1 MSQNFDRIHIFG
13 DSLSDT
19 NNVLNF
25 TQGEFPVAPYE
36 PGHFS
41 NGDVWAD
48 YLTDELD
55 LDVDPFSNP
64 FNFFADNDGLNYAIG
79 GATSGDDNVGVVP
92 LGLEQQIDTFEMSTM
107 FQSPGETVEDDL
119 FFLWIGAN
127 DYFSF
132 IEDDPTTPDVVETN
146 FPEDRQE
153 TVDAVID
160 VVNINIRG
168 AVQDIIDAGG
178 QDIVIFNLPDLNK
191 TPLAQNLTTQDQRKL
206 GQLTNIH
213 NRRLDRLVDN
223 IERTNPDVNIVEID
237 VDELV
242 DEIFDNPGE
251 FGLTNV
257 TDNYI
262 GADLYADLNQP
273 PASGDPNEYFYWDSV
288 HPSTTVHDLVAD
300 FVIDELSSEGLI
312 V

>member
-1 MSQNFDRIHIFG
+1 MNSNFDRLHIFG

-19 NNVLNF
+19 DNVLNL
-25 TQGEFPVAPYE
+25 TLGEFPVAPYE
-36 PGHFS
+36 SGRFS
-41 NGDVWAD
+41 NGEIWLD
-48 YLTDELD
+48 YFADELN

-64 FNFFADNDGLNYAIG
+64 FSFLADNDGINYAVG

-92 LGLEQQIDTFEMSTM
+92 VGLEQQIDAFEMSPM

-119 FFLWIGAN
+119 FFLWVGAN

-146 FPEDRQE
+146 FPENGRE
-153 TVDAVID
+153 RIDAVID

-168 AVQDIIDAGG
+168 AVKDIIDAGG
-178 QDIVIFNLPDLNK
+178 QDIVIFNLPDLSDS
-191 TPLAQNLTTQDQRKL
+191 PLADNLTRQDQKSLRK
-206 GQLTNIH
+206 LTNIH

-237 VDELV
+237 VNELV

-251 FGLTNV
+251 FGLTHV
-257 TDNYI
+257 TDNFSGI
-262 GADLYADLNQP
+262 DLYADLNQP
-273 PASGDPNEYFYWDSV
+273 PASGNPNEYFYWDSV
-288 HPSTTVHDLVAD
+288 HPTTTVHNLVAD
-300 FVIDELSSEGLI
+300 LVLDELSSEDLI
-312 V
+312 A

>member
-1 MSQNFDRIHIFG
+1 MNSNFDRIHIFG

-19 NNVLNF
+19 DNVLNF
-25 TQGEFPVAPYE
+25 TDGEFPVTPYE
-36 PGHFS
+36 AGRFS
-41 NGDVWAD
+41 NSEIWLD

-64 FNFFADNDGLNYAIG
+64 FNFLADNDGINYAIG

-92 LGLEQQIDTFEMSTM
+92 LGLEQQIDSFEMSTM
-107 FQSPGETVEDDL
+107 FQSPEETVEDDL

-146 FPEDRQE
+146 FPQNGRE
-153 TVDAVID
+153 TIGAVID

-168 AVQDIIDAGG
+168 AINDIIDAGG
-178 QDIVIFNLPDLNK
+178 QDIVIFNLPDLSQ
-191 TPLAQNLTTQDQRKL
+191 TPLAQNLTKKDQRKL
-206 GQLTNIH
+206 GQLTDRH
-213 NRRLDRLVDN
+213 NRRLDRLVNN

-237 VDELV
+237 VNELT
-242 DEIFDNPGE
+242 DEIYDNPGE
-251 FGLTNV
+251 FGLNNV
-257 TDNYI
+257 TDNYL

-273 PASGDPNEYFYWDSV
+273 PASGNPNEYFYWDSV
-288 HPSTTVHDLVAD
+288 HPTTTVHNLVAD
-300 FVIDELSSEGLI
+300 LVMHELSEEGLI
-312 V
+312 A